1 MDIIELILVLILGL
15 VIGWRASAHVHLQG
29 FRELMRMLKISDQ
42 ELVQAMR
49 RSAPQDWHGKLDLI
63 AAESEQTDESA
74 VVINVRLEQMGTEIY
89 AFRKSDNLFLG
100 QGSDP
105 DALIA
110 RLNETM
116 TSCRIIVAKE
126 DGADLL
132 QKNNT

>member
-1 MDIIELILVLILGL
+1 
-15 VIGWRASAHVHLQG
+15 
-29 FRELMRMLKISDQ
+29 
-42 ELVQAMR
+42 
-49 RSAPQDWHGKLDLI
+49 
-63 AAESEQTDESA
+63 

>member
-1 MDIIELILVLILGL
+1 
-15 VIGWRASAHVHLQG
+15 
-29 FRELMRMLKISDQ
+29 MRMLKISDQ
-42 ELVQAMR
+42 DLVQAMR
-49 RSAPQDWHGKLDLI
+49 RSAPQDWHAKLDLI
-63 AAESEQTDESA
+63 AAEQEQTAESA

-132 QKNNT
+132 QKSHT